1 MNSPSRTNH
10 VHLNSSDS
18 PPTSN
23 QSHPK
28 GFDPQESH
36 ILPSESPQIIQYSDD
51 PIVVPQED
59 PTVVP
64 PEDPIVVS
72 QAELPIALKE
82 FLAPEVVERRED
94 HLENEFKRTGVKP
107 FRRRRTILPIMLLLL
122 IVAMLL
128 AVGHHFFCTM
138 VNNTEAT
145 EVRQRWVPVVETGL
159 AILTLY
165 FFSLATLKAYHQNF
179 AVALMENP
187 MQLRKA
193 DLALRLPGNPLAV
206 LYWLGQGLHYLEIGL
221 VALIYWY
228 AKLVC

>member
-1 MNSPSRTNH
+1 MNSPSEINQ
-10 VHLNSSDS
+10 VHLKSSDS
-18 PPTSN
+18 PPRSN

-36 ILPSESPQIIQYSDD
+36 IFPSESPQIIQYSDD
-51 PIVVPQED
+51 PIVIPHEN
-59 PTVVP
+59 
-64 PEDPIVVS
+64 PIVVS
-72 QAELPIALKE
+72 QAELPIPVKE
-82 FLAPEVVERRED
+82 FFAPEVVERIED
-94 HLENEFKRTGVKP
+94 HHENEVKRTGVKP
-107 FRRRRTILPIMLLLL
+107 LRRRRTILPIMLLLL
-122 IVAMLL
+122 IIAMLL

-145 EVRQRWVPVVETGL
+145 EVRQRWVPVVETSL
-159 AILTLY
+159 AMLTLY

-179 AVALMENP
+179 AVALMESP

-206 LYWLGQGLHYLEIGL
+206 LHWLRQGLHYLEIGF

-228 AKLVC
+228 VKLVC